1 MITATLKT
9 TIARLLEADK
19 ELTEEERKRLLS
31 VFDTDNPVTYSEEE
45 LITGQE
51 AAKMLKVTRK
61 TILNL
66 AKAGRITEIRR
77 TERKIMYVQR
87 EIERML
93 AGLPA
98 RPII

>member
-19 ELTEEERKRLLS
+19 ELTDEERKRLLS

-98 RPII
+98 RPKI

>member
-19 ELTEEERKRLLS
+19 ELTDEERKRLLS
-31 VFDTDNPVTYSEEE
+31 VFDTENPVTYSEEE

-98 RPII
+98 RPKI

>member
-45 LITGQE
+45 LITTKE
-51 AAKMLKVTRK
+51 AANMLHVTQT
-61 TILNL
+61 TIRNL
-66 AKAGRITEIRR
+66 ATQGRITQIKR
-77 TERKIMYVQR
+77 TARNTRYVMR

-98 RPII
+98 RPKI

>member
-98 RPII
+98 RPKI

>member
-19 ELTEEERKRLLS
+19 ELTDEERKRLLS

-45 LITGQE
+45 LITTKE
-51 AAKMLKVTRK
+51 AANMLHVTQT
-61 TILNL
+61 TIRNL
-66 AKAGRITEIRR
+66 ATQGRITQIKR
-77 TERKIMYVQR
+77 TARNTRYVMR

-98 RPII
+98 RPKI

>member
-19 ELTEEERKRLLS
+19 ELTEEVRKRLLS
-31 VFDTDNPVTYSEEE
+31 VFDTETPVTYSEEE

-98 RPII
+98 RPKI